1 MGEPVKGMVGWARR
15 EKTVAALF
23 VALTLVVGILIGTV
37 VSGRTS
43 AMKSMSFSAK
53 GATPLVMPDAIPSS
67 NSFASIVNRV
77 EPAVVNISTT
87 QVMEKRQVSK
97 KRRPQAPN
105 DQQQPDNPNDP
116 MQDFFDRFFD
126 GRQDAPPAAERS
138 LGSGVIVDRKGFIL
152 TNNHVV
158 DQATKIQVQ
167 LNGET
172 QKYPAKVIGVDEET
186 DLAVI
191 KIETGK
197 DLPVAKLGNSDGV
210 QVGDW
215 VLAIGSPFGLNA
227 TVTAGIISAKDRGG
241 VGRQFQKFLQTDAAI
256 NPGNSGGPLV
266 DLAGEVIGINTAII
280 TGSRGYE
287 GVGFALPSSVG
298 INVYNQLIQQGRVT
312 RGSIGVSF
320 QEELGTNAITLKEL
334 GAPSGVVIMGVE
346 PGSPAE
352 KAGLKGGDVITT
364 VNGQPV
370 KTGNDLVNPIAQAP
384 IGSKVKIGYVRD
396 RQAKETNAVV
406 EDRTRV
412 FPNSAAKQND
422 SQNDNGAAE
431 FGLRVEN
438 LTPERA
444 SRVGIEAQKGVLV
457 VDVDPASFGDDLGFA
472 RGDVIAEV
480 NRQSVTSVAEY
491 KAVVSKLKP
500 GQNVVFKVLRRQ
512 DADRVLTVF
521 LPGVVPV
528 DNAQ

>member
-1 MGEPVKGMVGWARR
+1 MSEQVR
-15 EKTVAALF
+15 EVSGTSRQKKWIAGLSI
-23 VALTLVVGILIGTV
+23 ALTLVVGILIGTV
-37 VSGRTS
+37 ISGKTS
-43 AMKSMSFSAK
+43 AMKTFTFAGK
-53 GATPLVMPDAIPSS
+53 GTPLAVPDAIPSS

-87 QVMEKRQVSK
+87 QVMEKKPSAK
-97 KRRPQAPN
+97 KRRAPQQD
-105 DQQQPDNPNDP
+105 DQQDDP

-126 GRQDAPPAAERS
+126 GKGGDAPPAAERS
-138 LGSGVIVDRKGFIL
+138 LGSGVIVDKRGFIL

-172 QKYPAKVIGVDEET
+172 TKYTAKVVGVDEET

-191 KIETGK
+191 KVDAGK
-197 DLPVAKLGNSDGV
+197 DLPTAKLGNSEGV

-215 VLAIGSPFGLNA
+215 VLAIGSPFGLQA

-266 DLAGEVIGINTAII
+266 DMAGEVIGVNTAII

-287 GVGFALPSSVG
+287 GVGFALPSTVA
-298 INVYNQLIQQGRVT
+298 INVYNQIVSNGRVT

-320 QEELGTNAITLKEL
+320 QEDLGTNAITLKSL
-334 GAPSGVVIMGVE
+334 GAPHGVVIMSVE

-352 KAGLKGGDVITT
+352 KAGLKGGDVITS
-364 VNGQPV
+364 VNGTPV
-370 KTGNDLVNPIAQAP
+370 KSGNDLVNPIAQAP
-384 IGSKVKIGYVRD
+384 IGSKVKLNYVHD
-396 RQAKETNAVV
+396 GQTKETTATV

-412 FPNSAAKQND
+412 FPNSAGRMNLQPD
-422 SQNDNGAAE
+422 ESTPAE
-431 FGLRVEN
+431 FGLRVDS

-444 SRVGIEAQKGVLV
+444 SRVGMEGQKGVLV
-457 VDVDPASFGDDLGFA
+457 TDVEPASFADDLGFA

-480 NRQSVTSVAEY
+480 NRQPVGSVADY
-491 KAVVSKLKP
+491 KSAVTKLKP

-512 DADRVLTVF
+512 DNERILTVF
-521 LPGVVPV
+521 LPGVVPAENV
-528 DNAQ
+528 Q